1 MLKLLPYNMRSMA
14 GRVNAWIT
22 ELLQNCSPHTFAAPT
37 LPNTIVELCSSHP
50 VKRTQALL
58 ESNLRRDSRR
68 GDE

>member
-1 MLKLLPYNMRSMA
+1 
-14 GRVNAWIT
+14 
-22 ELLQNCSPHTFAAPT
+22 